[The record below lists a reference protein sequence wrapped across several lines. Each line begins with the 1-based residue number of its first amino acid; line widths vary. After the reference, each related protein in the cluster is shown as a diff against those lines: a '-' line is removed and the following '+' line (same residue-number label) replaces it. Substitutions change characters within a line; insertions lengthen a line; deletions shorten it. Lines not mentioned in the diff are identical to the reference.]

1 MRSGGKIE
9 GMKKID
15 TGPLYRHLA
24 GLYLNKIRQTV
35 FSRAPQERRRC
46 VDEKVLTQ
54 LEEKP
59 VSASSLRENLL
70 ERLGHLRCEA
80 ADRGRNLA

>member
-1 MRSGGKIE
+1 MGAPACEMRSGGKIE

-35 FSRAPQERRRC
+35 FSRHRKR
-46 VDEKVLTQ
+46 DEDV
-54 LEEKP
+54 
-59 VSASSLRENLL
+59 
-70 ERLGHLRCEA
+70 
-80 ADRGRNLA
+80 